1 MRHRHMSWAK
11 GFYAVLIAA
20 FLCLPAFGVEPDEV
34 LSDPVLEARARA
46 ISKELRCLVCQNENI
61 DSSNAPLARDLRIIL
76 RERLVAGD
84 TDEEAVA
91 FVVDRYGDFVLL
103 RPPVKSYTLVLWF
116 GPLMLLLAGVLTV
129 MALFRSQRRAASG
142 EVMSD
147 EEQAALKRLL
157 EKDPT

>member
-1 MRHRHMSWAK
+1 MVQHLSLMK
-11 GFYAVLIAA
+11 LFYAIVIA
-20 FLCLPAFGVEPDEV
+20 CVISIPVFGVEPDEV
-34 LSDPVLEARARA
+34 LSDPALEARARA

-61 DSSNAPLARDLRIIL
+61 DSSNATLARDLRIIL

-84 TDEEAVA
+84 TDAEVIA

-129 MALFRSQRRAASG
+129 MLLFRSQRTGATG
-142 EVMSD
+142 EEMSE

-157 EKDPT
+157 EKDQT